1 MENIMDIP
9 QTKIELLCDQ
19 EILLLDIHRKEIKS
33 VSRRD
38 ICTPMFIEAL
48 FTTTKIW
55 KQLKCL
61 LMDKWACTLSDTEIQ
76 ILHNLIHV

>member
-9 QTKIELLCDQ
+9 QTKIGLLCDQ
-19 EILLLDIHRKEIKS
+19 EILLLDIHRKGIKT
-33 VSRRD
+33 VSGRD

-48 FTTTKIW
+48 FTTSKIW

-61 LMDKWACTLSDTEIQ
+61 FMDEWIYTLSDTEIQ